1 MDDAIVD
8 VLGEPYRSETIEF
21 PPDSEGA
28 VVATLVSRRAHAR
41 TGHAVL
47 YLHGFCDYFFQTNLA
62 DFYVARGYDFYALDL
77 RKYGRSLREHHT
89 PNFCTDLADYF
100 PELDG
105 ALRLMRER
113 DGQSHVVVN
122 GHSTGALIG
131 AIWADARR
139 ARGRPVAEGFVLN
152 SPWLDLAGSLAMRT
166 VGTAVVKRLGRM
178 QPYRVIPRTVTPL
191 YVEGMHRDF
200 RGEWEFDLAWKP
212 ASSFPVRAGWIA
224 AVRRAHAALHAGIDV
239 GAPVL
244 VLRSARSSVPRE
256 WDDRI
261 QSTNTSST
269 YAIWPG
275 GRTAWVDMSQRA
287 PSRAPCTMSPRRA
300 NLPEGRRS
308 TRSIA
313 GCGRSS
319 SRPVLRD
326 KCRMARHK

>member
-1 MDDAIVD
+1 MDDAVVD
-8 VLGEPYRSETIEF
+8 VLGEPYLSETIEF

-28 VVATLVSRRAHAR
+28 VVATLVSRRAGAR

-62 DFYVARGYDFYALDL
+62 DFYVERGYDFYALDL
-77 RKYGRSLREHHT
+77 RKYGRSLRDHHT

-100 PELDG
+100 PELDE
-105 ALRLMRER
+105 ALRLIRER
-113 DGQSHVVVN
+113 DGHSLVVVN

-139 ARGRPVAEGFVLN
+139 ARGTPVAEGFVMN

-166 VGTAVVKRLGRM
+166 VGTAAIKRLGRM
-178 QPYRVIPRTVTPL
+178 QPYRIIPRSVTSL

-261 QSTNTSST
+261 QSTDT
-269 YAIWPG
+269 
-275 GRTAWVDMSQRA
+275 
-287 PSRAPCTMSPRRA
+287 
-300 NLPEGRRS
+300 
-308 TRSIA
+308 
-313 GCGRSS
+313 
-319 SRPVLRD
+319 VLDVRH
-326 KCRMARHK
+326 MARWANCLGRNVTTCSIDGAMHDVTASREPARGEAFDQIDRWLRAYVESPFAARQVPDGSL